1 MLVRYP
7 LTEVPAAAALVD
19 ASLCQRKWSK
29 TIVRTILPL
38 LLGIFISATG
48 WLESLPALVGN
59 KRVYGGWGMLVSYY
73 LPGNSLAAPPS
84 HRVGGATANVEVQQ
98 GFLIPSHLSGGWEVQ
113 HSFWTPS
120 HPVGWEVQHT

>member
-1 MLVRYP
+1 MSTTVSASVAAVLPDEAGGGGGVADIVGLYLTRLYP
-7 LTEVPAAAALVD
+7 L
-19 ASLCQRKWSK
+19 SK
-29 TIVRTILPL
+29 LDHP
-38 LLGIFISATG
+38 
-48 WLESLPALVGN
+48 LPALVGN

-113 HSFWTPS
+113 HSF
-120 HPVGWEVQHT
+120 